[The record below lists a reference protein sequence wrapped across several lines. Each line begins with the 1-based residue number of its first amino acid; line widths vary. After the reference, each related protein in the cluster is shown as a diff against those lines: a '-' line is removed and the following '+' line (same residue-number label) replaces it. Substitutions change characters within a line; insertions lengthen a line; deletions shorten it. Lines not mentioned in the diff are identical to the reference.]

1 MNIKGL
7 TEKYKDYIV
16 NLRREFHENP
26 EPSWGEVW
34 TTKRIKEELES
45 IGIERKTFDKTGV
58 IGTLRGGK
66 SGKMVG
72 LRADIDALS
81 IEENTDLPFKSK
93 NEFMHACGHDC
104 HIAMLLGA
112 AKVLYEIKDELEGDV
127 RFIFEP
133 SEEIAEGSKYMIENG
148 ALEGVSG
155 ILGMHIWGN
164 MESPKINIEAG
175 PRMSS
180 GDIFKIK
187 VKGSP
192 AHGSQPQNGVDAIVV
207 ASAIVMN
214 LQSIVSRETNPL
226 EPVVISIGTIKGGD
240 RFNIIPDEVV
250 MEGSP
255 RVFNLELRNQLED
268 KMRRVIENTAEVYRA
283 KAELEYIYATIP
295 IINDSNI
302 VEIGHNSVEKL
313 YGEDGFISMEK
324 MTTCDDFCFYG
335 QHVPAA
341 YAFIGGGN
349 KEKGLWYSNHSDKF
363 DIDEDALPRGTALY
377 AQFAV
382 DFLAK

>member
-1 MNIKGL
+1 MDIKDL
-7 TEKYKDYIV
+7 TEKYEDYIV
-16 NLRREFHENP
+16 KMRREFHQNP

-45 IGIERKTFDKTGV
+45 MGIEAKTFDRTGL
-58 IGTLRGGK
+58 IGTLKGRK

-81 IEENTDLPFKSK
+81 IEENTDLSFKSNNK
-93 NEFMHACGHDC
+93 FMHACGHDC

-112 AKVLYEIKDELEGDV
+112 AKILCEIKDELDGDV

-133 SEEIAEGSKYMIENG
+133 SEEIAEGAKYMIKNG
-148 ALEGVSG
+148 ALDGVSG

-164 MESPKINIEAG
+164 MEAPKINIEKG

-187 VKGSP
+187 VKGVT
-192 AHGSQPQNGVDAIVV
+192 AHGSQPHSGVDAIVT

-255 RVFNLELRNQLED
+255 RVFNLELRNQLEE

-295 IINDSNI
+295 TINDANI
-302 VEIGHNSVEKL
+302 SKIGHDSVEKL
-313 YGEDGFISMEK
+313 YGEDGLISMEK

-335 QHVPAA
+335 QYVPAA

-349 KEKGLWYSNHSDKF
+349 KDKGLWYSNHSDKF
-363 DIDEDALPRGTALY
+363 DIDEAALPRGAALY

-382 DFLAK
+382 DFLKR